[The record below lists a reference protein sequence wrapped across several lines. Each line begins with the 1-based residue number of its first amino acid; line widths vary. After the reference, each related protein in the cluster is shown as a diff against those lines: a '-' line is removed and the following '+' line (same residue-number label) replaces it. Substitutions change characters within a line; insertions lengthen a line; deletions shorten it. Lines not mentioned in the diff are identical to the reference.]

1 MKQLSNGTMYECKFL
16 NGVVY
21 HIIYDGDVCKM
32 FTDPVDF
39 SHFMVSG
46 ERPDGGEIPCIVM
59 RKDDLPMLFEHKI
72 IDGHDAWMG
81 EYAGIER
88 FKLLETNSF
97 VEYID
102 RLNFLFY
109 DAVERSCAIE
119 GIRSLSITQLDM
131 AIRQLTNQSAV
142 EFSYL
147 DHYREEYYDFCIH
160 MKAMRKAKMI
170 KANIQLS
177 GDDLE
182 AYLHGIQFIAYEAVL
197 ADDEVAKYQEYIGL
211 IVEYANDLA

>member
-1 MKQLSNGTMYECKFL
+1 MTQLANGAMYECKFL

-21 HIIYDGDVCKM
+21 HIIYENQVCKM
-32 FTDPVDF
+32 FNNPLDF
-39 SHFMVSG
+39 AHYLLYS
-46 ERPDGGEIPCIVM
+46 ERPDGSEVPCIVM

-72 IDGHDAWMG
+72 IDGHEAWMG

-131 AIRQLTNQSAV
+131 AIRRLTDQTAE

-147 DHYREEYYDFCIH
+147 DHLREESYEFCIH

-197 ADDEVAKYQEYIGL
+197 ADNEVAKYQEYIGL